1 MNSDAERPLE
11 DDSNVVNRP
20 KTPALSSMKATHRL
34 KEDHGQILRALD
46 VLEEMAA
53 RVRRKQSIE
62 QEDTLALVA
71 FLKGY
76 ADRHHQGQEEAVLF
90 PALLRDTDQKHY
102 GKLCRMIFE
111 HNRERSLVAGLEEAI
126 RSRKTQDFVYC
137 AGQLVDN
144 LRSHILE
151 EDPFLFEL
159 VETTLSPDEDARV
172 ALEMENFDRLWR
184 QQALPDL
191 LRRLD
196 KMQSEYIG
204 GVRARP
210 ASGN

>member
-1 MNSDAERPLE
+1 
-11 DDSNVVNRP
+11 
-20 KTPALSSMKATHRL
+20 
-34 KEDHGQILRALD
+34 

-53 RVRRKQSIE
+53 RVRRKQSIG

-71 FLKGY
+71 FLKAY
-76 ADRHHQGQEEAVLF
+76 ADRNHQDQEETVLF
-90 PALLRDTDQKHY
+90 PALLGDTDQKHY
-102 GKLCRMIFE
+102 GKVCRMIFE
-111 HNRERSLVAGLEEAI
+111 HNQERSLAVGLEEAYDP
-126 RSRKTQDFVYC
+126 RKTQDVVYC

-159 VETTLSPDEDARV
+159 VETALSPDEDARV

-184 QQALPDL
+184 QQVLPDL
-191 LRRLD
+191 FRRLD

-204 GVRARP
+204 GVRARS

>member
-1 MNSDAERPLE
+1 MNPETGRPL
-11 DDSNVVNRP
+11 DDESNSTNLQRI
-20 KTPALSSMKATHRL
+20 PASSSMKATRQL
-34 KEDHGQILRALD
+34 REDHGQILKALD
-46 VLEEMAA
+46 VLEEMVA

-62 QEDTLALVA
+62 EKDTLDLVA

-90 PALLRDTDQKHY
+90 PALLRDFEQKHY
-102 GKLCRMIFE
+102 GELCKMIFE
-111 HNRERSLVAGLEEAI
+111 HNRERSLAAGLEEAI
-126 RSRKTQDFVYC
+126 RSRKTRDFVYC
-137 AGQLVDN
+137 ADQLVDN
-144 LRSHILE
+144 LRSHILQ

-184 QQALPDL
+184 QQELPDL

-196 KMQSEYIG
+196 NMQSVYIG

-210 ASGN
+210 AGGN